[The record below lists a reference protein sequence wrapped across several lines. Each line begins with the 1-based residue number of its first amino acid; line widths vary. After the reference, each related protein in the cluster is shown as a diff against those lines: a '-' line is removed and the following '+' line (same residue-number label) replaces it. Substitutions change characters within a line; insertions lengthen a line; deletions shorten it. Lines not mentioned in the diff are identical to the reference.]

1 MVMADRQL
9 FLQLMSAASA
19 TTSQKEAYLY
29 NGLLDQWWGKV
40 FHFQLP
46 LLIRRLP
53 RFCSSTT

>member
-19 TTSQKEAYLY
+19 TTGQKEAYLY

-40 FHFQLP
+40 LHSPLP
-46 LLIRRLP
+46 LLICRSI
-53 RFCSSTT
+53 RFF